1 MGKARF
7 QENVSPLV
15 DCPRGDSPDA
25 FGLVYS
31 IEQMMMM
38 VLMMMMVMMM
48 MLVRTVKMK
57 QV

>member
-25 FGLVYS
+25 FGLIYS
-31 IEQMMMM
+31 IEQMVMLM
-38 VLMMMMVMMM
+38 VMLMMMM
-48 MLVRTVKMK
+48 MLERTVKMK